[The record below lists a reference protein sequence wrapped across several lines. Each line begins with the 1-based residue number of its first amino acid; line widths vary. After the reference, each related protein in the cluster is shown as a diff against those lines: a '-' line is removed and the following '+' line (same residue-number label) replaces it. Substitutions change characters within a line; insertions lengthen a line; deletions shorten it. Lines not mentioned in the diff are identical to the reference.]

1 MHTFIT
7 HAHSFS
13 VSRLPLAARLTK
25 GQFKAKC
32 SRRCLNKP
40 LESPR
45 ARGPLGK
52 PSTPTQMRTHSHTH
66 PSDRLTEV
74 IESPFASESFHHRP
88 DRPHHAAASR
98 TDVCIDQTNR
108 QQVVTSVCVCVRED
122 ENMLSAYERGRKKVY
137 LRVCVCLR
145 AVSINGRI
153 NGSISVKNATWT
165 ESWILLTP
173 KETWIHKE
181 RTTSQHDRWV
191 NRRQQINEK
200 KKKLCDQTENVE
212 KVMKVQRW
220 QVQNLI

>member
-108 QQVVTSVCVCVRED
+108 QQVVTSVCVC
-122 ENMLSAYERGRKKVY
+122 ERGREHAVSLWTRKKESVFKS
-137 LRVCVCLR
+137 VCVFAC
-145 AVSINGRI
+145 SQY
-153 NGSISVKNATWT
+153 KWT
-165 ESWILLTP
+165 
-173 KETWIHKE
+173 H
-181 RTTSQHDRWV
+181 
-191 NRRQQINEK
+191 
-200 KKKLCDQTENVE
+200 
-212 KVMKVQRW
+212 
-220 QVQNLI
+220 